1 MAMKWN
7 GPLTELPARL
17 QTVIEE
23 QTTAGD
29 LKHPAL
35 VSVYGESIQEVV
47 TELYEAF
54 SDGFDLKDLGV
65 LGEAV
70 AELVD
75 IVDDA
80 GDLDDKGLEQ
90 LAGDFSLVIYK
101 IWDPDIPYLW
111 ESAENTL
118 EAAALHAAAAMAV
131 KGILRLLRKHKI
143 KKVPYDGPVTQLP
156 GEDAG
161 NTAADDGD
169 SGEDKLSDE

>member
-1 MAMKWN
+1 MGMKWN
-7 GPLTELPARL
+7 GPLSEMPERL
-17 QTVIEE
+17 QVVIKE
-23 QTTAGD
+23 QTEAGT
-29 LKHPAL
+29 LRHPDSL
-35 VSVYGESIQEVV
+35 SVYAESIQEVV

-80 GDLDDKGLEQ
+80 GDLDDKGMEQ
-90 LAGDFSLVIYK
+90 LAGDFALVIYK

-131 KGILRLLRKHKI
+131 KGILRLLRKHKA
-143 KKVPYDGPVTQLP
+143 KRNENPA
-156 GEDAG
+156 EE
-161 NTAADDGD
+161 GD
-169 SGEDKLSDE
+169 SGEDQPNDG